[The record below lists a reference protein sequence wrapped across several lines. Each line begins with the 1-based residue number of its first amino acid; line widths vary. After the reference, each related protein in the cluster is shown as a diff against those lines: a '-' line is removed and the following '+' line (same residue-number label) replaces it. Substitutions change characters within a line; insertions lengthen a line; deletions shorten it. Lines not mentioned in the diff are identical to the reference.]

1 MLKFTN
7 SNLVTCGEIAI
18 RLGVVS
24 ESWRPHARI
33 IGALLTHLGIKPD
46 RDLGNR
52 NFLYKDEVVAKLREW
67 FYLEIDIELSDL
79 SIPVTV
85 GKAVYQVKF
94 LAVTKQD
101 KLTFAARE
109 IVA

>member
-1 MLKFTN
+1 MIKFTN
-7 SNLVTCGEIAI
+7 SNLVTCG
-18 RLGVVS
+18 
-24 ESWRPHARI
+24 
-33 IGALLTHLGIKPD
+33 
-46 RDLGNR
+46 
-52 NFLYKDEVVAKLREW
+52 
-67 FYLEIDIELSDL
+67 ELSDL